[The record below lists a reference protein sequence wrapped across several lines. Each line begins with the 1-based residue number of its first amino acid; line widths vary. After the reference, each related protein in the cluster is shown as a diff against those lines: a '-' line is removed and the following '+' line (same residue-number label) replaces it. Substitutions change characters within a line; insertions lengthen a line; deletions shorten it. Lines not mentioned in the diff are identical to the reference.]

1 MMIANFMLVPLQR
14 GCGYSVM
21 SPVACR
27 APSRKSPTAEVAVRL
42 DLRVVPLVG
51 CQYRIPRCVRRNG
64 KPRDTMSQRLSGL
77 DVEPVVDAAVH
88 ARHPR
93 LCDHGAQVITLLR
106 EKRTQHF

>member
-42 DLRVVPLVG
+42 DLRVVPLVV
-51 CQYRIPRCVRRNG
+51 CQHRIPRCIRRNRE
-64 KPRDTMSQRLSGL
+64 PRDTSSQCLTGL

-88 ARHPR
+88 AGQPR
-93 LCDHGAQVITLLR
+93 LCNHGVQVIT
-106 EKRTQHF
+106 